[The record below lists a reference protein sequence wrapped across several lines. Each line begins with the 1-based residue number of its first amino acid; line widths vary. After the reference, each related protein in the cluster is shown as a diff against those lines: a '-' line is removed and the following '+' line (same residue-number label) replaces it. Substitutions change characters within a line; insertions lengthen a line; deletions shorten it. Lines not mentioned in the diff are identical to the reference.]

1 MASAAKTISLIG
13 FAARARKL
21 LFGSFS
27 CEKGVRS
34 GKARLILAD
43 EGLSA
48 RSMKDVHNMCE
59 YYSVPLVVISP
70 EGELARISGKSC
82 KMAAVTDEQVAEAIL
97 KAEKEKSM

>member
-59 YYSVPLVVISP
+59 YYSVSFR
-70 EGELARISGKSC
+70 EYRAR
-82 KMAAVTDEQVAEAIL
+82 AVKWRLLRTNSLQRRY
-97 KAEKEKSM
+97 

>member
-70 EGELARISGKSC
+70 EGELARISGK
-82 KMAAVTDEQVAEAIL
+82 MAAVTDEQFAEAIL

>member
-34 GKARLILAD
+34 G
-43 EGLSA
+43 
-48 RSMKDVHNMCE
+48 
-59 YYSVPLVVISP
+59 
-70 EGELARISGKSC
+70 
-82 KMAAVTDEQVAEAIL
+82 
-97 KAEKEKSM
+97 

>member
-70 EGELARISGKSC
+70 EGELARISGMSC
-82 KMAAVTDEQVAEAIL
+82 KMAAVTDEQFAEAIL

>member
-13 FAARARKL
+13 FAAHARKL

-70 EGELARISGKSC
+70 EGELARIKWRLLRTNSL
-82 KMAAVTDEQVAEAIL
+82 QRRY
-97 KAEKEKSM
+97 